1 MHEQRGNQRRAQ
13 DAVASVP
20 GDPVIFDTHAHLH
33 DPSFDA
39 DRDVTLQRAS
49 AAGVGRILTVGCD
62 VSDSERAAA
71 VAARFGLD
79 WSLGVHPHEAKD
91 APADIAAVFD
101 ALAGRAARRPVA
113 VGETGLDYYYDHSPR
128 DVQRAVMRAQVRY
141 ASERVL
147 PVIFHHRDAFEDFVA
162 VLRDEWSASMR
173 GVVHCFTGDTAQAR
187 TLTDEFGLFLGIG
200 GVLTFKNAQPLRDA
214 VEAVGLERVILET
227 DCPYL
232 APVPHRGSRNEPAF
246 IAATAAMLATVFG
259 ISDREVAEKTTAT
272 AQALF
277 GQ

>member
-1 MHEQRGNQRRAQ
+1 M
-13 DAVASVP
+13 
-20 GDPVIFDTHAHLH
+20 IFDTHAHLH
-33 DPSFDA
+33 DPSFDV
-39 DRDVTLQRAS
+39 DRDVTLARAL

-71 VAARFGLD
+71 VAVRHGLD

-91 APADIAAVFD
+91 APADIARAFD
-101 ALAGRAARRPVA
+101 ALTERAARRPVA

-141 ASERVL
+141 ARERTL
-147 PVIFHHRDAFEDFVA
+147 PVIFHHRDAFDDFVA
-162 VLRDEWSASMR
+162 VLRDEWSAPMR

-187 TLTDEFGLFLGIG
+187 TLTEEFGLLLGIG

-214 VEAVGLERVILET
+214 VGAVGLHRVILET
-227 DCPYL
+227 DAPYL

-246 IAATAAMLATVFG
+246 ITATAAMLAMIFG
-259 ISDREVAEKTTAT
+259 INDCEVAEQTTAT
-272 AQALF
+272 ARDLF
-277 GQ
+277 GDPSE